1 MTITNN
7 STKNGSKSFTGH
19 LKACLVTDQIG
30 LSQNLLNHWSNSDL
44 KIKHRL
50 ADLIGDPDCRVYII
64 DTAIKDM
71 DIWPAPFLTDPD
83 SESKLWLFLISNLE
97 DTNQL
102 EMLPAKAKF
111 FNRDELKIE
120 GLIDF
125 IRRQLDP
132 ESGKR
137 IEEVQYLENIRS
149 FVIHMENGK
158 TYILKISDLSEADS
172 SEVDKWILNDDQG
185 SFQVVQ
191 KSGNWFDVPWD
202 DVLYHCE
209 PGYDYYKGNNL
220 IKIGQASEPG
230 IGQKMKELRLVRG
243 YSIEALAQKAGMKRP
258 NLSRLE
264 SGKHQPSLET
274 LERLAE
280 ALDVT
285 VAEILTKSSL

>member
-1 MTITNN
+1 MTITNY
-7 STKNGSKSFTGH
+7 STKNGSKPFIEH
-19 LKACLVTDQIG
+19 LKTCLVTDQIS
-30 LSQNLLNHWSNSDL
+30 LSQNLLNHWSHSDL
-44 KIKHRL
+44 KIKNRL
-50 ADLIGDPDCRVYII
+50 ADLIGDSDCGVYII

-71 DIWPAPFLTDPD
+71 DIWPAPFLTDPN

-97 DTNQL
+97 DTYHL
-102 EMLPAKAKF
+102 ETLPAKAKF
-111 FNRDELKIE
+111 FNRDEVAAENLF
-120 GLIDF
+120 DF
-125 IRRQLDP
+125 VRKQVDP

-137 IEEVQYLENIRS
+137 IEAVHYLENMRS

-172 SEVDKWILNDDQG
+172 SVADKWTLNEDHR
-185 SFQVVQ
+185 SFKIVQ

-209 PGYDYYKGNNL
+209 PGYDYYKGNKL
-220 IKIGQASEPG
+220 VKSGKVGEQR
-230 IGQKMKELRLVRG
+230 IGQKIRELRMARG

-274 LERLAE
+274 LEHLTE

-285 VAEILTKSSL
+285 VAEILTKS